1 MRKIDEL
8 LMVAEK
14 IQLNELRAIS
24 ASELS
29 KETGMDRTTVSRYLN
44 QLTREGL
51 MRKLDGRP
59 VLFEVIHAGKVTDVI
74 TSKPAM
80 VPAKANDKK
89 DLDLIIGAYDT
100 LQVAV
105 QQAKAAILYPPRGL
119 HTLILGETG
128 VGKSMFA
135 ELMYRFSLDSGVI
148 GTDAPFVKFNCAD
161 YAENPQLL
169 VAQIFGVKKG
179 AYTGADKDR
188 EGLLKK
194 ADGGIL
200 FLDEVHRLSPQGQEM
215 LFTFIDKGH
224 FRRLG
229 DSELLLNA
237 EVQIIAAT
245 TEDPGSF
252 LLKTFTRRIPMSIT
266 LPPLRERTLSE
277 RYELI
282 KTFIREESKRV
293 SRAIYVNRSAL
304 MSMLLYDCPNNIGQ
318 LKSDLQLSC
327 AKAFLNYKSK
337 NKNYMMVNHSD
348 LPAHMKKG
356 FMDQKEKRDA
366 IDQLLKNRDDILKF
380 SFDEQDEQI
389 LEYSEPTDA
398 YFYDTIE
405 KKLELL
411 KNSGIEDDEIKS
423 ILNIDIEKHFQK
435 YLGNLPERFKRDEI
449 EKVVHAD
456 VLDMVDYI
464 LTYAGEKLKKT
475 YDEKLFFGLALHLH
489 SSIERIKSGGKI
501 YHPKLNLIR
510 VSYGDEFLV
519 AMEVAKA
526 VDERFGIEIT
536 LDEIGYLTMFL
547 ASNPYELDEDDMV
560 KVGVL
565 VMMHGNSTA
574 TSMTAVANNLVGE
587 EHAQAIDMPLS
598 MKASDMYELA
608 KEEIKRINRG
618 KGVLLLVDMGSLS
631 SFGEMLTEE
640 TGIIVKTIDMVSTPT
655 VIEACRKAV
664 LGRDLF
670 DIYHSCIDDRR
681 ISQKLIQN
689 AKNNE
694 KRRLIITA
702 CFTGEGASEKLK
714 EIIKTDVQE
723 DEIEVRPLNVISK
736 NEFTNAVHV
745 LSEDYVV
752 LAIIS
757 TIPIQ
762 IEGYR
767 YIAAMDYLSGKAK
780 GLLREW
786 IKQDTSMRNVAHS
799 LKEHI
804 NKWDSEDLVL
814 KSQSLLQSLVK
825 NTDTELPEEVFTG
838 MLLHLCFLVER
849 KLNNEAA
856 IRFEGLSEF
865 ENQYEMDFKLF
876 RRLLRPYEVHFG
888 IGIELDEIAH
898 LVRMFKENAVST
910 ERNTV
915 Q

>member
-8 LMVAEK
+8 LIAARK
-14 IQLNELRAIS
+14 IQNENKRPCSAI
-24 ASELS
+24 ELS
-29 KETGMDRTTVSRYLN
+29 EVTGMDRTTVSRYLN
-44 QLTREGL
+44 QLTREGAVHK
-51 MRKLDGRP
+51 REGRP
-59 VLFEVIHAGKVTDVI
+59 VLFEVVLEGEERAEGSPSILPRNNTE
-74 TSKPAM
+74 
-80 VPAKANDKK
+80 KK

-135 ELMYRFSLDSGVI
+135 ELMYRYALSSHVVDL
-148 GTDAPFVKFNCAD
+148 DAPFVKFNCAD

-179 AYTGADKDR
+179 AYTGAEKDR
-188 EGLLKK
+188 DGLLKK
-194 ADGGIL
+194 ADRGVL

-229 DSELLLNA
+229 DSEQLLEA

-293 SRAIYVNRSAL
+293 SKAIYVNRSAL

-327 AKAFLNYKSK
+327 AKAFLNCKSK
-337 NKNYMMVNHSD
+337 NKNYMMVNQGD
-348 LPAHMKKG
+348 LPSHMKKG
-356 FMDQKEKRDA
+356 FMDQKEKREA

-380 SFDEQDEQI
+380 SYDEQEEEI
-389 LEYSEPTDA
+389 LDYSEPMDTH
-398 YFYDTIE
+398 FYDTIE
-405 KKLELL
+405 KKLEVL
-411 KNSGIEDDEIKS
+411 KSSGIEAEEINN

-449 EKVVHAD
+449 EKVVD
-456 VLDMVDYI
+456 REVLDMVDYI
-464 LTYAGEKLKKT
+464 LSYAGEKLKKT

-489 SSIERIKSGGKI
+489 SSIERIRSGGKI
-501 YHPKLNLIR
+501 YHPKLNVIR
-510 VSYGDEFLV
+510 VNYGDEFLV
-519 AMEVAKA
+519 AMEVAKSI
-526 VDERFGIEIT
+526 DERFNIEIT

-547 ASNPYELDEDDMV
+547 ASSPYEMNEDELV

-565 VMMHGNSTA
+565 VIMHGNSTA
-574 TSMTAVANNLVGE
+574 SSMVSVANNLVGE
-587 EHAQAIDMPLS
+587 DHGRAIDMPLS
-598 MKASDMYELA
+598 MKVSEMYELVKSEVKA
-608 KEEIKRINRG
+608 INRG
-618 KGVLLLVDMGSLS
+618 KGVLLLVDMGSLAG
-631 SFGEMLTEE
+631 FGEMLTEE
-640 TGIIVKTIDMVSTPT
+640 TGIVVKTIDMTSTLT

-670 DIYHSCIDDRR
+670 DIYHACIDDRR
-681 ISQKLIQN
+681 MAQRKEEAS
-689 AKNNE
+689 KNNE
-694 KRRLIITA
+694 KQRLIITA

-714 EIIKTDVQE
+714 EIIRQDVA
-723 DEIEVRPLNVISK
+723 DDSIEVRPLNIISK
-736 NEFTNAVHV
+736 NEFSNAVH
-745 LSEDYVV
+745 LLAEDYVI

-757 TIPIQ
+757 TIPVE

-767 YIAAMDYLSGKAK
+767 YISAMDYLGGRAK
-780 GLLREW
+780 SLLTEW
-786 IKQDTSMRNVAHS
+786 IKQDASMRNVAMS

-804 NKWDSEDLVL
+804 HKWDSEDLVI
-814 KSQSLLQSLVK
+814 KSQQLLQTLVK
-825 NTDTELPEEVFTG
+825 HMATELPEEVFTG

-849 KLNNEAA
+849 KLNGETA
-856 IRFEGLSEF
+856 IKFEQLETF
-865 ENQYEMDFKLF
+865 VKTYEEDFKLF
-876 RRLLRPYEVHFG
+876 RKLIRPFESHFNIAIEMDEV
-888 IGIELDEIAH
+888 AH
-898 LVRMFKENAVST
+898 LVRMFKENGLSG
-910 ERNTV
+910 E

>member
-8 LMVAEK
+8 LIAAGK
-14 IQLNELRAIS
+14 IQKEKQRPCSAI
-24 ASELS
+24 ELS
-29 KETGMDRTTVSRYLN
+29 EATGMDRTTVSRYLN
-44 QLTREGL
+44 QLTREGAVL
-51 MRKLDGRP
+51 KREGRP
-59 VLFEVIHAGKVTDVI
+59 VLFEVIEGLDKEVTPVVY
-74 TSKPAM
+74 KPS
-80 VPAKANDKK
+80 PDKK
-89 DLDLIIGAYDT
+89 DLDLIIGAHDT

-135 ELMYRFSLDSGVI
+135 ELMYRYALSSHVI
-148 GTDAPFVKFNCAD
+148 HTDAPFIKFNCAD

-179 AYTGADKDR
+179 AYTGAEKDR

-194 ADGGIL
+194 ADGGVL

-229 DSELLLNA
+229 DSEQLLNA

-245 TEDPGSF
+245 TEDTGSF

-293 SRAIYVNRSAL
+293 SKAIYVNRSAL

-327 AKAFLNYKSK
+327 AKAFLCCKAK
-337 NKNYMMVNHSD
+337 NKNYMMVNQGD
-348 LPAHMKKG
+348 LPSHMKKG
-356 FMDQKEKRDA
+356 FMDQKEKREA

-380 SFDEQDEQI
+380 SYDEQEEEI
-389 LEYSEPTDA
+389 LDYSEPIDTH
-398 YFYDTIE
+398 FYDSIE
-405 KKLELL
+405 KKLEIL
-411 KNSGIEDDEIKS
+411 KNSGIEAEEINN

-449 EKVVHAD
+449 EKVVHVD

-464 LTYAGEKLKKT
+464 LSYAGEKLKKT

-489 SSIERIKSGGKI
+489 SSIERIRSGGKI
-501 YHPKLNLIR
+501 YHPKLNVVR

-526 VDERFGIEIT
+526 IDERFNIEIT

-547 ASNPYELDEDDMV
+547 ASNPYVLDEDELV

-565 VMMHGNSTA
+565 VIMHGNSTA
-574 TSMTAVANNLVGE
+574 SSMVTVANNLVGE
-587 EHAQAIDMPLS
+587 DHGKAIDMPLN
-598 MKASDMYELA
+598 MKASEMYELV
-608 KEEIKRINRG
+608 KEEVKSINRG
-618 KGVLLLVDMGSLS
+618 KGVLLLVDMGSLTG
-631 SFGEMLTEE
+631 FGEMLTEE
-640 TGIIVKTIDMVSTPT
+640 TGIIVKTIDMVSTLT

-681 ISQKLIQN
+681 VAQKHN
-689 AKNNE
+689 EAPKNNE
-694 KRRLIITA
+694 KQRLIITA

-714 EIIKTDVQE
+714 EIIRQDVG
-723 DEIEVRPLNVISK
+723 DENIEVRPLNIISK

-745 LSEDYVV
+745 LSEDYVI

-757 TIPIQ
+757 TIPVQ

-767 YIAAMDYLSGKAK
+767 YIGAMDYLGGKAK
-780 GLLREW
+780 DLLKEW
-786 IKQDTSMRNVAHS
+786 IKQDASMRNVAQS

-804 NKWDSEDLVL
+804 RKWDSEDLVI
-814 KSQSLLQSLVK
+814 KSQQLLQILVK
-825 NTDTELPEEVFTG
+825 NTGSELPEEVFTG

-849 KLNNEAA
+849 KLNGEAA
-856 IRFEGLSEF
+856 IKFEQLESF
-865 ENQYEMDFKLF
+865 EREYETDFKLF
-876 RRLLRPYEVHFG
+876 RKLIRPFEIHFN
-888 IGIELDEIAH
+888 IGIEIDEIAH
-898 LVRMFKENAVST
+898 LIRMFKENGVSSPIL
-910 ERNTV
+910 TV
-915 Q
+915 

>member
-8 LMVAEK
+8 LLAAERLQK
-14 IQLNELRAIS
+14 ERQEPQSAI
-24 ASELS
+24 ALS
-29 KETGMDRTTVSRYLN
+29 DATGMDRTTVSRYLN
-44 QLTREGL
+44 QLSREGYV
-51 MRKLDGRP
+51 RKIEGRP
-59 VLFEVIHAGKVTDVI
+59 VLFEVLSSETK
-74 TSKPAM
+74 M
-80 VPAKANDKK
+80 VEEPTPIISSPEKK

-135 ELMYRFSLDSGVI
+135 ELMFRYAVASHVVGAE
-148 GTDAPFVKFNCAD
+148 APFIKFNCAD

-179 AYTGADKDR
+179 AFTGADKDR

-194 ADGGIL
+194 ADGGVL

-229 DSELLLNA
+229 DSEQLLNA

-245 TEDPGSF
+245 TEEPSSF

-293 SRAIYVNRSAL
+293 SKAIYVNRSAL
-304 MSMLLYDCPNNIGQ
+304 VSMLLYECPNNIGQ

-337 NKNYMMVNHSD
+337 NKNYMMVNQAD
-348 LPAHMKKG
+348 LPSHMKKG
-356 FMDQKEKRDA
+356 FMDQKDKREA

-380 SFDEQDEQI
+380 SYDEQEEQI
-389 LEYSEPTDA
+389 LNYSEPDDG

-405 KKLELL
+405 KKLDLL
-411 KNSGIEDDEIKS
+411 KNSGIEDEEIKN

-449 EKVVHAD
+449 EKVVNSE
-456 VLDMVDYI
+456 VLDTVDYI
-464 LTYAGEKLKKT
+464 LSYASEKLKKS

-489 SSIERIKSGGKI
+489 SSIERIRSGGKI

-510 VSYGDEFLV
+510 VSYGEEFLI
-519 AMEVAKA
+519 AMEVAKE
-526 VDERFGIEIT
+526 VDERFGIEIS

-547 ASNPYELDEDDMV
+547 ASNPYEMDEDELV
-560 KVGVL
+560 RVGIL

-574 TSMTAVANNLVGE
+574 TSMAAVANNLIGDD
-587 EHAQAIDMPLS
+587 HAKAIDMPLS
-598 MKASDMYELA
+598 LKASDMYEIA
-608 KEEIKRINRG
+608 KEEVKKINRG

-631 SFGEMLTEE
+631 GFGEMITEE

-670 DIYHSCIDDRR
+670 DIYHACIDDRR
-681 ISQKLIQN
+681 LAQKQVEN
-689 AKNNE
+689 TRNNE
-694 KRRLIITA
+694 KQRLIITA

-714 EIIKTDVQE
+714 EIIQQDVRA
-723 DEIEVRPLNVISK
+723 DGIEVRPLNIISK

-745 LSEDYVV
+745 LSEDYVI

-757 TIPIQ
+757 TVPVE

-767 YIAAMDYLSGKAK
+767 YVAAMDYLSGKAK
-780 GLLREW
+780 PLLQEW
-786 IKQDTSMRNVAHS
+786 VKQDASMRNVAMS

-804 NKWDSEDLVL
+804 SQWDSEDLVL
-814 KSQSLLQSLVK
+814 KSQQLLQNLVK
-825 NTDTELPEEVFTG
+825 NTAIELPEEVFTG

-849 KLNNEAA
+849 KLKKEAV
-856 IRFEGLSEF
+856 IRFDQLEAFESKHALEF
-865 ENQYEMDFKLF
+865 KRF
-876 RRLLRPYEVHFG
+876 RRLIRPFEVHFN
-888 IGIELDEIAH
+888 IQIETDEIAH
-898 LVRMFKENAVST
+898 LVRMFKENVLADSET
-910 ERNTV
+910 TV